1 MVLELIPKGAT
12 VGWGDSVTLH
22 QIGVITELQKSQDY
36 KIFDPFQRSEDGSLA
51 VEGEER
57 LSLMRKAMAADVF
70 LSSMNAITID
80 GRMVSTDATGNRVAP
95 VIFGPRKVIIVVGA
109 NKIVKNLKE
118 AMSRVKNVAAPI
130 NAKRHLLEHKS
141 QRFSDLPC
149 VKTGNCVDCF
159 HPERICRYTIII
171 DGERQPGA
179 ITDYIPRIH
188 LIIVGKELGI

>member
-22 QIGVITELQKSQDY
+22 QIGVITELQKSEDY
-36 KIFDPFQRSEDGSLA
+36 KIFNPFQRSEDGSLA
-51 VEGEER
+51 VKGGER

-70 LSSMNAITID
+70 LSSMNAITI
-80 GRMVSTDATGNRVAP
+80 ATGNRVVP
-95 VIFGPRKVIIVVGA
+95 IIFGPRKVIIVVGA
-109 NKIVKNLKE
+109 NKIAKNLKE
-118 AMSRVKNVAAPI
+118 AMCRVKNVAAPI
-130 NAKRHLLEHKS
+130 NAKRHLNKHKS
-141 QRFSDLPC
+141 HRFSDLPC
-149 VKTGNCVDCF
+149 VKTGTCVDCL
-159 HPERICRYTIII
+159 HPDRICRYTIII